1 MTFYEK
7 YQEGFENRE
16 KLFCDCGHILNLVVT
31 QEENPIKNK
40 WHCENCGKIFTVKT
54 FLRNLPEYKKKLFE
68 KFRIFKFEK
77 SKI

>member
-7 YQEGFENRE
+7 YQEGFEMKE
-16 KLFCDCGHILNLVVT
+16 KLFCECGHVLNLVVT
-31 QEENPIKNK
+31 EENPIKNK
-40 WHCENCGKIFTVKT
+40 WHCENCGKIFTVKS

-68 KFRIFKFEK
+68 KFRIEKFQK